1 MDNGNYLWRED
12 DYYYYYYY
20 FCVPISHKTCYLYR
34 NKVYEGFLC
43 IYEKWKSVRTR
54 YARKKYSTTMNHH
67 AYFYLCPTFFRSDDD
82 DENVKFASV
91 RSI

>member
-1 MDNGNYLWRED
+1 M
-12 DYYYYYYY
+12 
-20 FCVPISHKTCYLYR
+20 
-34 NKVYEGFLC
+34 
-43 IYEKWKSVRTR
+43 EKRTR

-91 RSI
+91 RSIWTNEIPSVF